1 MAVVATL
8 TPLLPSN
15 QLSNDLSFSAAHITG
30 PIPSEIGR
38 LSKLTSAVRF
48 YSNSLTYSIPSELG
62 QLSVPMKLFCHAHEH
77 TGLNLYNSPCT
88 YSHFQQLADTLQLN
102 ENSLSGYRRCTR
114 RPYNFCMKY
123 KFLISLGNDLLKFT
137 LRVNTARS
145 ILRIIQ
151 NFFVSSDH

>member
-102 ENSLSGYRRCTR
+102 ENSLSGYCPTH
-114 RPYNFCMKY
+114 FAH
-123 KFLISLGNDLLKFT
+123 FALTLISLCANA
-137 LRVNTARS
+137 NTCNPRDRCRLSLAS
-145 ILRIIQ
+145 
-151 NFFVSSDH
+151 